1 MANQEIF
8 TPTDIKWIKSV
19 TRDKGKS
26 WAYMEYNIGDTFPLN
41 FSKNPKWYPTNYL
54 KAKPKEIIAIFQ
66 TLLPTEDY
74 QGGSYL
80 THLVSPIDENI
91 VKLENENDSHPYTRM
106 VALVATSSTPILI
119 NSVEWSFFKCN
130 RGQVCNINTIERRS
144 DIDFSIQQKQNF
156 IWNLFDKKDPKLI
169 NNIPSNE
176 NEKFDFDFDQQGV
189 LEGQEITKLRLH
201 KFKERNPE
209 IIGRAKEKAKR
220 ENRLFCEVCLFNFET
235 QYPELGNGFIECHHK
250 QHISKGGVRET
261 KIEDLA
267 IVCSNCHRMLHRKDK
282 KGNFY
287 VIEDLQKLINKKMN

>member
-1 MANQEIF
+1 MENQKIF

-74 QGGSYL
+74 QGGWYL

-91 VKLENENDSHPYTRM
+91 SKSDTGESHPYTRM

-119 NSVEWSFFKCN
+119 NSTEWSFFKCN
-130 RGQVCNINTIERRS
+130 RGQVCNINTVERRG
-144 DIDFSIQQKQNF
+144 DIDFSIQQKKDF
-156 IWNLFDKKDPKLI
+156 IWSLFDKTDPKLI
-169 NNIPSNE
+169 NNIPSID
-176 NEKFDFDFDQQGV
+176 NEKFDFDEQGV
-189 LEGQEITKLRLH
+189 LEGQERTILRLH

-209 IIGRAKEKAKR
+209 IIGRAKDKAKS
-220 ENRLFCEVCLFNFET
+220 ENKLFCEVCLFNFET
-235 QYPELGNGFIECHHK
+235 QFPELGIGFIECHHK
-250 QHISKGGVRET
+250 QHIAKGGVRET

-267 IVCSNCHRMLHRKDK
+267 IVCANCHRMLHK
-282 KGNFY
+282 KNKNGNFNG
-287 VIEDLQKLINKKMN
+287 IEDLKKLINKKMN